1 MHSKHFRDWRLG
13 SFLLL
18 LAFASSSH
26 AVIIDKIAAIVN
38 DDVITQSEVYA
49 TSQLNLHLSGLPA
62 ADDVLQERINH
73 NLVLQQLQKQPPL
86 LLTEEDVQQ
95 EIQAY
100 AQRQGGTD
108 QLSRF
113 LNSIGMNYSDFE
125 TEVREQ
131 LSIRRFIAD
140 RFRPFVNITLEEAE
154 KYYDEVYKPRLQV
167 LGQEVPP
174 FPETF
179 NDIQNLL
186 VEARMQDR
194 IKDWLNELHQS
205 ATINIKD

>member
-1 MHSKHFRDWRLG
+1 MKQFLILCLHVSVV
-13 SFLLL
+13 SFLLI
-18 LAFASSSH
+18 SVGQ

-38 DDVITQSEVYA
+38 DDVITQSEVNA
-49 TSQLNLHLSGLPA
+49 TAQLNLQLSGLPA
-62 ADDVLQERINH
+62 ADSVLQNRINH
-73 NLVLQQLQKQPPL
+73 SLVLQQLQKQPPL
-86 LLTEEDVQQ
+86 LLTDEEVQQ

-100 AQRQGGTD
+100 AQRHGGMD
-108 QLSRF
+108 QLSKF
-113 LNSIGMNYSDFE
+113 LSSIGMNYSDFE
-125 TEVREQ
+125 KEVREQ
-131 LSIRRFIAD
+131 LSIRHFIAD

-154 KYYDEVYKPRLQV
+154 KYYEEVYKPRLQV

-194 IKDWLNELHQS
+194 IKEWLTGLRQS